1 MKMILWFCGIFA
13 FLCGIGVVMNHVPA
27 LANLSA
33 WWLLP
38 VAVVVGIILKIRE
51 GFLSVGKQPE
61 CICTHCHTRVTP
73 EVHTPGSAGLELLAW
88 IVFLVPGL
96 LYSLWRRNA
105 RTLICPV
112 CKAPNPIPL
121 ASPAGQQ
128 TVAGI

>member
-1 MKMILWFCGIFA
+1 MIKWICIFFGVGLLGYAVCTFFPSVGQISGWWFIPVAIGVGIF
-13 FLCGIGVVMNHVPA
+13 
-27 LANLSA
+27 
-33 WWLLP
+33 
-38 VAVVVGIILKIRE
+38 LKIRE
-51 GFLSVGKQPE
+51 GFVSVERQPE

-121 ASPAGQQ
+121 TAPAAQQ
-128 TVAGI
+128 LIART